1 LRAGYRLFVLLHAF
15 SAISA
20 GAARCGARYHLP
32 GPGDVRSADHGS
44 ATRDDLESQTSEFVR
59 QFETKVLALDA
70 EDSRSKSRAFFAGRR
85 RAKKMIRA

>member
-20 GAARCGARYHLP
+20 GAARCSARDHLP
-32 GPGDVRSADHGS
+32 RTGDVRSADHGS

-59 QFETKVLALDA
+59 EFETKVLALDSDNA
-70 EDSRSKSRAFFAGRR
+70 RSKSRAFFAGCR
-85 RAKKMIRA
+85 RAKKMIRR